1 MSLPPFVRSTLLAT
15 TLAAA
20 TGGCAI
26 EGEASA
32 ATESQPSRYPVEALA
47 IAEPAPAPVV
57 EVPPESELGQKL
69 GTFEMTYYWMA
80 TERSHSKAKRPI
92 LDKRCEPLA
101 EVSERFAGR
110 LAIEG
115 SGRLR
120 DGRVVNTAG
129 RCDCDE
135 RCFFVVPRGA
145 RFGVGANAKPLSPF
159 RTVAVDRRTIPIN
172 TTLYVPELDGR
183 PMPGSPPW
191 GGFVHDGCVIAGD
204 VGGNVRGNQID
215 FFTARRSQYRALT
228 ARDRLNEV
236 TVYDGKGRCE
246 QRGRQVVAINRNSI

>member
-15 TLAAA
+15 TLAA

-32 ATESQPSRYPVEALA
+32 SSESQPPDRIEALA
-47 IAEPAPAPVV
+47 IVEPAPAPVI
-57 EVPPESELGQKL
+57 EGPIEPEPELGEKL

-80 TERSHSKAKRPI
+80 TERSRSKAKRPI
-92 LDKRCEPLA
+92 LNKRCEPLA
-101 EVSERFAGR
+101 KVSERFAGR
-110 LAIEG
+110 LATEG

-129 RCDCDE
+129 RCDCDG
-135 RCFFVVPRGA
+135 RCFFVVPRRA
-145 RFGVGANAKPLSPF
+145 RFGVGANAKPLAPF
-159 RTVAVDRRTIPIN
+159 RTVAVDRRHIPIN

-191 GGFVHDGCVIAGD
+191 GGFVHDGCVVAGD
-204 VGGNVRGNQID
+204 VGGNIRGKQLD
-215 FFTARRSQYRALT
+215 LFTARRSQYRALT
-228 ARDRLNEV
+228 ARNRLKKV